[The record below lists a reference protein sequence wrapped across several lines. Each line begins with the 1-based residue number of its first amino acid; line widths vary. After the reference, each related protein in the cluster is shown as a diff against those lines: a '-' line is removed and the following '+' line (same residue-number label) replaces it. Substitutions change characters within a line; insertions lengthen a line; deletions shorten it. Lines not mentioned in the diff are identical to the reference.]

1 MSKFHEAEKLHDNHR
16 LNLPARIVLVVCLL
30 YCMYLAARQGIAA
43 WYFRQASPQAIQSA
57 IKWDPQNPEYYDA
70 LATLTHLYAAG
81 GNSAEVVRLSEK
93 ATTLSPYNA
102 FYWADLGAAYEWSG
116 REDDALRAFTRAHAL
131 FPNSPEINWKIANF
145 YVRTGKISDALRTL
159 KEVLLEDPAKERQVF
174 SLAANATADTQEILR
189 EMLPPSAPIMLDY
202 LDFQIETNR
211 MDPAAQTWATLFE
224 LKSPFDPARALPYLD
239 ALIQHKH
246 LDHLTEAWAALSA
259 RFPQEIA
266 ARESKPNLITNGNFA
281 FLPLNGGFD
290 WRVIPVQ
297 GAAVTVDPSTS
308 VDASTGIDGSKSL
321 RINFDGTQNLDYAHV
336 LQYVPVTPNTS
347 YKFSAYMRAQ
357 GITTDSGPRFVLQ
370 DAYDPATLVDVSSE
384 AANPIRFSIS
394 TDNLTGT
401 SDWSPHQLEFK
412 TTGNTRLLILKVAR
426 PPSNKFDNKLAGT
439 VWIARVSLLPR

>member
-1 MSKFHEAEKLHDNHR
+1 MSKPLHEAEKLHDKHR
-16 LNLPARIVLVVCLL
+16 LNLPARIVLILCLL
-30 YCMYLAARQGIAA
+30 FCICLAARRGVAA
-43 WYFRQASPQAIQSA
+43 WYFRKASPGAIQTAS
-57 IKWDPQNPEYYDA
+57 KWDPQNPEYYDA

-93 ATTLSPYNA
+93 ATALSPYNA
-102 FYWADLGAAYEWSG
+102 FYWADLGAAYNWSG
-116 REDDALRAFTRAHAL
+116 RTDDALRAFTRAHAL
-131 FPNSPEINWKIANF
+131 FPSSPEINWKVANF
-145 YVRTGKISDALRTL
+145 YVRTRKISDALRAL
-159 KEVLLEDPAKERQVF
+159 KEVLLEDPSKERQVF

-189 EMLPPSAPIMLDY
+189 EMFPPSAPLLLDY
-202 LDFQIETNR
+202 LDFQIATNR
-211 MDPAAQTWATLFE
+211 MDPAAQTWAILLE

-246 LDHLTEAWAALSA
+246 LDHLTEAWAALAA

-266 ARESKPNLITNGNFA
+266 ARESMPDLITNANFA
-281 FLPLNGGFD
+281 FAPLNGGFD

-297 GAAVTVDPSTS
+297 GVAVAVDTS
-308 VDASTGIDGSKSL
+308 PGLDASKSL

-384 AANPIRFSIS
+384 SANPVRFSIS

-412 TTGNTRLLILKVAR
+412 ATGDPRLLIVKLAR
-426 PPSNKFDNKLAGT
+426 PPSHKFDNKLAGT
-439 VWIARVSLLPR
+439 VWIARVSLLPK

>member
-1 MSKFHEAEKLHDNHR
+1 LRDKYNMTFL
-16 LNLPARIVLVVCLL
+16 ARIFLALCLL

-93 ATTLSPYNA
+93 ATALSPYNA

-116 REDDALRAFTRAHAL
+116 RNDDALRAFTRAHAL
-131 FPNSPEINWKIANF
+131 FPNSPEINWKLANF
-145 YVRTGKISDALRTL
+145 YVRTGKILDALRTL
-159 KEVLLEDPAKERQVF
+159 KEVLLEDPSKERQVF
-174 SLAANATADTQEILR
+174 SLAANATADNQEILR
-189 EMLPPSAPIMLDY
+189 EMFPPSAPMLLDY

-211 MDPAAQTWATLFE
+211 MDPAAQTWATLLE

-239 ALIQHKH
+239 ALIQHEH
-246 LDHLTEAWAALSA
+246 LDHLTEAWVALST

-266 ARESKPNLITNGNFA
+266 ARESKPNLITNANFA
-281 FLPLNGGFD
+281 FAPLNGGFD
-290 WRVIPVQ
+290 WRLIPVQ
-297 GAAVTVDPSTS
+297 GVAVTVDTSTG
-308 VDASTGIDGSKSL
+308 VDASKSL

-357 GITTDSGPRFVLQ
+357 GITTDSGPRFILQ

-384 AANPIRFSIS
+384 SANPVRFSIS
-394 TDNLTGT
+394 TENLTGT
-401 SDWSPHQLEFK
+401 SDWSSHQLEFK
-412 TTGNTRLLILKVAR
+412 TTGNTRLLIVKLAR
-426 PPSNKFDNKLAGT
+426 PPSHKFDNKLAGT
-439 VWIARVSLLPR
+439 VWLARVSLLPK

>member
-1 MSKFHEAEKLHDNHR
+1 LRDKYTIAVL
-16 LNLPARIVLVVCLL
+16 ARIFLAVCLL
-30 YCMYLAARQGIAA
+30 YCMYLAARQGIGA
-43 WYFRQASPQAIQSA
+43 WYFRRASPEAIQTA

-93 ATTLSPYNA
+93 ATELSPYNA

-116 REDDALRAFTRAHAL
+116 RNDDALRAFTRAHAL
-131 FPNSPEINWKIANF
+131 FSNSPEINWKIANF
-145 YVRTGKISDALRTL
+145 YVRTGQISDGLRTL
-159 KEVLLEDPAKERQVF
+159 KEVLIEDPSKERQVF

-211 MDPAAQTWATLFE
+211 MDPAAQTWATLLE
-224 LKSPFDPARALPYLD
+224 LKSPFDPPRALPYLD

-246 LDHLTEAWAALSA
+246 LDHLTESWAALSA

-266 ARESKPNLITNGNFA
+266 ARGSKPNLITNGNFA
-281 FLPLNGGFD
+281 FAPLNGGFD

-297 GAAVTVDPSTS
+297 GATVTVDTS
-308 VDASTGIDGSKSL
+308 NGVDGSKSL

-384 AANPIRFSIS
+384 AANPVRFSIS

-401 SDWSPHQLEFK
+401 SDWSSHQLEFK
-412 TTGNTRLLILKVAR
+412 TTGNTRLLIVKLAR
-426 PPSNKFDNKLAGT
+426 PPSHKFDNKLAGT
-439 VWIARVSLLPR
+439 VWISRVTLLPK

>member
-1 MSKFHEAEKLHDNHR
+1 LRDKYTITVL
-16 LNLPARIVLVVCLL
+16 ARIFLVVCLL

-43 WYFRQASPQAIQSA
+43 WYFRQASPQAIQTA
-57 IKWDPQNPEYYDA
+57 IKRDPQNPEYYDA
-70 LATLTHLYAAG
+70 LAPLTHLYAAG
-81 GNSAEVVRLSEK
+81 GNSAEVVRLSER

-116 REDDALRAFTRAHAL
+116 RNDDALRAFTRAHAL

-159 KEVLLEDPAKERQVF
+159 KEVLLEDPSKKRQVF

-211 MDPAAQTWATLFE
+211 MDPAAQTWATLLE

-246 LDHLTEAWAALSA
+246 LEHLTESWAALST

-266 ARESKPNLITNGNFA
+266 ARESKPNLITNGNFVFA
-281 FLPLNGGFD
+281 PLNGGFD

-297 GAAVTVDPSTS
+297 GASTTME
-308 VDASTGIDGSKSL
+308 ASTGVDAGKSL

-394 TDNLTGT
+394 TDNVTGT

-412 TTGNTRLLILKVAR
+412 TTGNTRLLIVKLAR
-426 PPSNKFDNKLAGT
+426 PASHKFDNKLAGT
-439 VWIARVSLLPR
+439 VWIARVTLSPK

>member
-1 MSKFHEAEKLHDNHR
+1 LRDKYTMTVL
-16 LNLPARIVLVVCLL
+16 ARIFLATCLL
-30 YCMYLAARQGIAA
+30 YCMYLAARQAIAA
-43 WYFRQASPQAIQSA
+43 WYFRKASPEAIQSA

-93 ATTLSPYNA
+93 ATELSPYNA

-116 REDDALRAFTRAHAL
+116 RKDDALRAFTRAHTL

-145 YVRTGKISDALRTL
+145 YVRTGKISDALLTL
-159 KEVLLEDPAKERQVF
+159 KQVLLEDPGKERQVF

-189 EMLPPSAPIMLDY
+189 EMLPPSAPLLLDY

-211 MDPAAQTWATLFE
+211 MDPAAQTWASLLE

-239 ALIQHKH
+239 ALIQHEH
-246 LDHLTEAWAALSA
+246 LDRLTEAWTALST

-266 ARESKPNLITNGNFA
+266 ARESKRNLITNANFA
-281 FLPLNGGFD
+281 FAPLNGGFD

-297 GAAVTVDPSTS
+297 GAAVTVD
-308 VDASTGIDGSKSL
+308 ASTGVDGSKSL
-321 RINFDGTQNLDYAHV
+321 RISFYGTQNLDYAHV

-370 DAYDPATLVDVSSE
+370 EAFDPATLVDVSSE

-394 TDNLTGT
+394 TENLTNT
-401 SDWSPHQLEFK
+401 SDWSPHHLEFK
-412 TTGNTRLLILKVAR
+412 TTGNTRLLIVKVAR
-426 PPSNKFDNKLAGT
+426 PPSRKFDNKLAGT
-439 VWIARVSLLPR
+439 VWIARVSLLPK

>member
-1 MSKFHEAEKLHDNHR
+1 MRDKYNMTFL
-16 LNLPARIVLVVCLL
+16 ARIFLALCLL

-93 ATTLSPYNA
+93 ATALSPYNA

-116 REDDALRAFTRAHAL
+116 RNDDALRAFTRAHAL
-131 FPNSPEINWKIANF
+131 FPSSPEINWKLANF
-145 YVRTGKISDALRTL
+145 YVRTGKILDALRTL
-159 KEVLLEDPAKERQVF
+159 KEVLLEDPSKERQVF
-174 SLAANATADTQEILR
+174 SLAANATADNQEILR
-189 EMLPPSAPIMLDY
+189 EMFPPSAPMLLDY

-224 LKSPFDPARALPYLD
+224 LKSPFDPVRALPYLD

-246 LDHLTEAWAALSA
+246 LDHLTEAWAALST

-266 ARESKPNLITNGNFA
+266 ARESKPDLITNANFA
-281 FLPLNGGFD
+281 FAPLNGGFD

-297 GAAVTVDPSTS
+297 GVAVTVDTSTG
-308 VDASTGIDGSKSL
+308 VDASKSL
-321 RINFDGTQNLDYAHV
+321 RIDFDGTQNLDYAHV
-336 LQYVPVTPNTS
+336 LQYVPVAPNTS

-357 GITTDSGPRFVLQ
+357 GITTDSGPRFIPQ

-384 AANPIRFSIS
+384 SANPVRFSIS
-394 TDNLTGT
+394 TENLTGT
-401 SDWSPHQLEFK
+401 SDWTPHQLEFK
-412 TTGNTRLLILKVAR
+412 TTGNTRLLIVKLAR
-426 PPSNKFDNKLAGT
+426 PPSHKFDNKLAGT
-439 VWIARVSLLPR
+439 VWIARVSLLPK

>member
-1 MSKFHEAEKLHDNHR
+1 LRDKYTISVL
-16 LNLPARIVLVVCLL
+16 ARIFLAICLL
-30 YCMYLAARQGIAA
+30 YCIYLAARQGIAA
-43 WYFRQASPQAIQSA
+43 WYFRQASPQAIQTA

-81 GNSAEVVRLSEK
+81 GNSAEVVRLSER

-116 REDDALRAFTRAHAL
+116 RNDDALRAFTRAHAL

-159 KEVLLEDPAKERQVF
+159 KEVLLEDPSKERQVF
-174 SLAANATADTQEILR
+174 SLVANATADTQEILR
-189 EMLPPSAPIMLDY
+189 EMLPQSAPILLDY

-211 MDPAAQTWATLFE
+211 MDPAAQTWATLLE
-224 LKSPFDPARALPYLD
+224 LKSPFDPARVLPYLD
-239 ALIQHKH
+239 ALIQRAQV
-246 LDHLTEAWAALSA
+246 DRLTAAWASLAT

-266 ARESKPNLITNGNFA
+266 ARESKPNLITNANFA
-281 FLPLNGGFD
+281 FAPLNGGFD

-297 GAAVTVDPSTS
+297 GAAVTVEASTG
-308 VDASTGIDGSKSL
+308 VDASTGIDAGKSL
-321 RINFDGTQNLDYAHV
+321 RIDFDGTQNLDYAHI
-336 LQYVPVTPNTS
+336 LQYVPVTPNTT

-370 DAYDPATLVDVSSE
+370 DAYDPATLVDVSSA

-394 TDNLTGT
+394 TDNVTGT

-412 TTGNTRLLILKVAR
+412 TTGNTRLLIVKVVR
-426 PPSNKFDNKLAGT
+426 PPSHKFDNKLAGT
-439 VWIARVSLLPR
+439 VWIARVTLLPK